1 MSFLTKETDIHSRV
15 LIKYE
20 DLFEIEM
27 EEEKLYYIFFDILKT
42 KIIFPGPK
50 YVKRPNP
57 FNDIVEYYYELLNSL
72 DKEVIPVIYKGQS
85 LMDGKNMFEINII
98 SILRERKINSILSE

>member
-1 MSFLTKETDIHSRV
+1 MSFLEKETDNHSKV

-20 DLFEIEM
+20 DLFETEM

-50 YVKRPNP
+50 YVKRSDP
-57 FNDIVEYYYELLNSL
+57 FNDIVEYYSELLNSF
-72 DKEVIPVIYKGQS
+72 DKKVIPVIYKGRS
-85 LMDGKNMFEINII
+85 LMDGKRMFEINII
-98 SILRERKINSILSE
+98 SILRERKINSILIE